1 MFPVC
6 SGAFER
12 NARNHWISAVGGL
25 TINVRKMLMEMD
37 QELYEE
43 CQKQWEEE
51 ESESR
56 VKEENRQQNWKK
68 IDALAAKAA

>member
-1 MFPVC
+1 
-6 SGAFER
+6 
-12 NARNHWISAVGGL
+12 
-25 TINVRKMLMEMD
+25 MEMD

-51 ESESR
+51 ESQSR